1 MYTSTSFISKLQEHG
16 GISKANKF
24 LLKSVT
30 LPTTNPKVANH
41 FNTLDYNKS
50 LEDMSYF
57 CEATNFPGRNL
68 ATQSFRT
75 GSVSREFVHSNNFN
89 DTLTLTFN
97 LTDDM
102 FVKNF
107 FDDWQELIMPLTNK
121 KRNREYLTNNIQV
134 YPKDYYGTVVICKL
148 KKDLSTTS
156 NNYEKEYMIQL
167 HEAFPKQVNPINLS
181 FSSNEVMKLQVVI
194 AYSRWQRIYQ

>member
-1 MYTSTSFISKLQEHG
+1 MYKSSEFLSTLKKHS
-16 GISKANKF
+16 GIAKANKF
-24 LLKSVT
+24 QLTRIGGNVL
-30 LPTTNPKVANH
+30 
-41 FNTLDYNKS
+41 NTLNYNPDDIN
-50 LEDMSYF
+50 DMSYF

-148 KKDLSTTS
+148 KKDLSETN

>member
-1 MYTSTSFISKLQEHG
+1 
-16 GISKANKF
+16 
-24 LLKSVT
+24 
-30 LPTTNPKVANH
+30 
-41 FNTLDYNKS
+41 
-50 LEDMSYF
+50 MSYF

-148 KKDLSTTS
+148 KKDLSTTN